1 MVIMYLYLWTK
12 LGPRPGKDSVQIRQS
27 KGLFATVNEVIFIV
41 RFFCRNLKEHAMKR
55 IAILV
60 PETAV
65 VEAVADPRYIF
76 TFVNDFLKSSGK
88 EAPFSVQMV
97 GLTREVRVTD
107 GLFSIHTDAVLKD
120 AQKPDLIIIPAI
132 SGNLDTALRLNQDF
146 LPWIAQ
152 QYKEGSE
159 VASLCIGAF
168 LLAETG
174 LLSGR
179 SCSTHWLFANEFRI
193 RYPDIEMTDDKIV
206 TEQNGLYTSGGANS
220 YWNLL
225 LYLVE
230 KYTSRELA
238 ILASK
243 YFVLDIERA
252 SQSPFSI
259 FKGQKVHNDPEIVKV
274 QEYIETN
281 FQDKITVDELCDK
294 FGIARR
300 TFERRFKKAT
310 NNTVLEYWQRV
321 KIEAAKRQLE
331 VSRKTVGE
339 VMYEVGYNDTK
350 AFRDIFKKVTSMSP
364 VDYRNK
370 YNKEAMN

>member
-1 MVIMYLYLWTK
+1 
-12 LGPRPGKDSVQIRQS
+12 
-27 KGLFATVNEVIFIV
+27 
-41 RFFCRNLKEHAMKR
+41 
-55 IAILV
+55 
-60 PETAV
+60 
-65 VEAVADPRYIF
+65 
-76 TFVNDFLKSSGK
+76 
-88 EAPFSVQMV
+88 VQMV

-146 LPWIAQ
+146 LPWIAK

-168 LLAETG
+168 LLAETD

-310 NNTVLEYWQRV
+310 SNTVLEYWQRV

>member
-1 MVIMYLYLWTK
+1 
-12 LGPRPGKDSVQIRQS
+12 
-27 KGLFATVNEVIFIV
+27 
-41 RFFCRNLKEHAMKR
+41 MKQ

-60 PETAV
+60 PETAI
-65 VEAVADPRYIF
+65 VESVADPRYIF
-76 TFVNDFLKSSGK
+76 TIVNEFLKNAGK
-88 EAPFSVQMV
+88 EPIFNVQLV
-97 GLTREVRVTD
+97 GLTKEVRVTD
-107 GLFSIHTDAVLKD
+107 GLFSIHTDAVLAD
-120 AQKPDLIIIPAI
+120 AKKPDLIIIPAI
-132 SGNLDTALRLNQDF
+132 SGNLDKAIALNQGF
-146 LPWIAQ
+146 IPWIVRN
-152 QYKEGSE
+152 YKDGAE

-174 LLSGR
+174 LMNGK
-179 SCSTHWLFANEFRI
+179 SCSTHWLFANIFREK
-193 RYPDIEMTDDKIV
+193 YPDIELTDDKIV

-230 KYTSRELA
+230 KFTDREMA

-243 YFVLDIERA
+243 FFVLDIGRT

-259 FKGQKVHNDPEIVKV
+259 FKGQKVHNDPDIARV
-274 QEYIETN
+274 QEYIESN
-281 FQDKITVDELCDK
+281 FQDKITVDELCGK

-310 NNTVLEYWQRV
+310 NNTILEYWQRV

-331 VSRKTVGE
+331 LSRKTVGE
-339 VMYEVGYNDTK
+339 VMFEVGYNDTK

-370 YNKEAMN
+370 YNKEAFN

>member
-1 MVIMYLYLWTK
+1 
-12 LGPRPGKDSVQIRQS
+12 
-27 KGLFATVNEVIFIV
+27 
-41 RFFCRNLKEHAMKR
+41 MKR

-146 LPWIAQ
+146 LPWIAK

>member
-1 MVIMYLYLWTK
+1 
-12 LGPRPGKDSVQIRQS
+12 
-27 KGLFATVNEVIFIV
+27 
-41 RFFCRNLKEHAMKR
+41 MKR

-76 TFVNDFLKSSGK
+76 MFVNDFLKSSGK

-146 LPWIAQ
+146 LPWIAK

>member
-1 MVIMYLYLWTK
+1 
-12 LGPRPGKDSVQIRQS
+12 
-27 KGLFATVNEVIFIV
+27 
-41 RFFCRNLKEHAMKR
+41 MKR

-76 TFVNDFLKSSGK
+76 TAVNDFLKSAGK
-88 EAPFSVQMV
+88 EPLFSVQLV
-97 GLTREVRVTD
+97 GLTREVRVTE
-107 GLFSIHTDAVLKD
+107 GLFSIHTDAVLQD

-132 SGNLDTALRLNQDF
+132 SGDLDQALRLNQEF
-146 LPWIAQ
+146 LPWIRQ
-152 QYKEGSE
+152 QYKDGSE

-168 LLAETG
+168 LLGATG
-174 LLSGR
+174 LLNGK
-179 SCSTHWLFANEFRI
+179 SCSTHWLFADEFRD
-193 RYPDIEMTDDKIV
+193 RYPEVELTDDKIV
-206 TEQNGLYTSGGANS
+206 TEQSGLYTSGGANS

-230 KYTSRELA
+230 KFTSRELA
-238 ILASK
+238 ILCSK
-243 YFVLDIERA
+243 FFVLDIGRA
-252 SQSPFSI
+252 SQSPFTI
-259 FKGQKVHNDPEIVKV
+259 FKGQKTHNDPEIVRV

-281 FQDKITVDELCDK
+281 FQEKMTVDELCDK

-321 KIEAAKRQLE
+321 KVEAAKRQLE
-331 VSRKTVGE
+331 LSRKTVGE

-350 AFRDIFKKVTSMSP
+350 AFRDIFKKMTSMSP

>member
-1 MVIMYLYLWTK
+1 
-12 LGPRPGKDSVQIRQS
+12 
-27 KGLFATVNEVIFIV
+27 
-41 RFFCRNLKEHAMKR
+41 MKN
-55 IAILV
+55 ITILV

-65 VEAVADPRYIF
+65 VESVADPRYMF
-76 TFVNDFLKSSGK
+76 TAVNEFLKSAGK
-88 EAPFSVQMV
+88 DPVFSVQFV
-97 GLTREVRVTD
+97 GATREVTLNN

-120 AQKPDLIIIPAI
+120 ARKPDIVFIPAI
-132 SGNLDTALRLNQDF
+132 TPPLDTALKLNRDL
-146 LPWIAQ
+146 LPWIVD
-152 QYKEGSE
+152 QYKDGAE

-174 LLSGR
+174 LLQGK
-179 SCSTHWLFANEFRI
+179 SCSTHWLFANEFRN
-193 RYPDIEMTDDKIV
+193 RYPDIELVDNRIV
-206 TEQNGLYTSGGANS
+206 TEQSGIYTSGGANS

-230 KYTSRELA
+230 KYTNREMA
-238 ILASK
+238 ILAAK
-243 YFVLDIERA
+243 FFVLDIDRA

-259 FKGQKVHNDPEIVKV
+259 FKGQKVHNDAEIIKV
-274 QEYIETN
+274 QEYIEAN
-281 FQDKITVDELCDK
+281 YQDKVTVDELCDR

-331 VSRKTVGE
+331 ISRKTVGE

-350 AFRDIFKKVTSMSP
+350 AFRDIFKKVVSMSP

-370 YNKEAMN
+370 YNKEAFN

>member
-1 MVIMYLYLWTK
+1 
-12 LGPRPGKDSVQIRQS
+12 
-27 KGLFATVNEVIFIV
+27 
-41 RFFCRNLKEHAMKR
+41 MKQ

-65 VEAVADPRYIF
+65 VEAVADPRYCF
-76 TFVNDFLKSSGK
+76 TAVNEFLKS
-88 EAPFSVQMV
+88 ADRPPLFNVQLV
-97 GLTREVRVTD
+97 GLSPEVRVTD
-107 GLFSIHTDAVLKD
+107 GLFSIHTDAVL
-120 AQKPDLIIIPAI
+120 ANARKPDLIIIPAV
-132 SGNLDTALRLNQDF
+132 SGNLDTAMRLNREF
-146 LPWIAQ
+146 VPWIVNH
-152 QYKEGSE
+152 YKDGTE
-159 VASLCIGAF
+159 VASLCLGAF

-174 LLSGR
+174 LLNGK
-179 SCSTHWLFANEFRI
+179 SCSTHWLFANEFRN
-193 RYPDIEMTDDKIV
+193 RYPDVELMDEKIV
-206 TEQNGLYTSGGANS
+206 TDQSGIYSSGGANS

-243 YFVLDIERA
+243 FFVLDIDRN

-259 FKGQKVHNDPEIVKV
+259 FKGQKVHNDPDIVRV
-274 QEYIETN
+274 QEYIESN
-281 FQDKITVDELCDK
+281 YQDKITVDELCEK

-321 KIEAAKRQLE
+321 KIEAAKRQFE
-331 VSRKTVGE
+331 MSRKTVGE

-350 AFRDIFKKVTSMSP
+350 AFRDIFKKMTSMSP

-370 YNKEAMN
+370 YNKEALN

>member
-1 MVIMYLYLWTK
+1 MVNNP
-12 LGPRPGKDSVQIRQS
+12 GRPPEI
-27 KGLFATVNEVIFIV
+27 
-41 RFFCRNLKEHAMKR
+41 LKTNAMKQ
-55 IAILV
+55 ITILV

-65 VEAVADPRYIF
+65 VEAVADPRYCF
-76 TFVNDFLKSSGK
+76 TAVNEFLKSADK
-88 EAPFSVQMV
+88 PPLFNVQLV
-97 GLTREVRVTD
+97 GLAPEVRVTD
-107 GLFSIHTDAVLKD
+107 GLFSIHTDAVL
-120 AQKPDLIIIPAI
+120 ANARKPDLIIIPAV
-132 SGNLDTALRLNQDF
+132 SGNLDTAIRLNREF
-146 LPWIAQ
+146 VPWIVDH
-152 QYKEGSE
+152 YKGGSE
-159 VASLCIGAF
+159 VASLCLGAF

-174 LLSGR
+174 LLNGK
-179 SCSTHWLFANEFRI
+179 SCSTHWLFANEFRN
-193 RYPDIEMTDDKIV
+193 RFPEVELMDEKIV
-206 TEQNGLYTSGGANS
+206 TDQSGIYSSGGANS

-230 KYTSRELA
+230 KYTNRELA

-243 YFVLDIERA
+243 FFVLDIDKS

-259 FKGQKVHNDPEIVKV
+259 FKGQKVHNDADIVRV
-274 QEYIETN
+274 QEYIESN
-281 FQDKITVDELCDK
+281 YQDKITVDELCEK

-331 VSRKTVGE
+331 MSRKTVGE
-339 VMYEVGYNDTK
+339 VMYEVRYNDTK

-370 YNKEAMN
+370 YNKEALN

>member
-1 MVIMYLYLWTK
+1 
-12 LGPRPGKDSVQIRQS
+12 
-27 KGLFATVNEVIFIV
+27 
-41 RFFCRNLKEHAMKR
+41 MKR
-55 IAILV
+55 VAILV

-76 TFVNDFLKSSGK
+76 TFVNEFMKNSGK
-88 EAPFSVQMV
+88 EPLFSVQLV
-97 GLTREVRVTD
+97 GLTPEVRVTD
-107 GLFSIHTDAVLKD
+107 GLISIHVDAVLRD
-120 AQKPDLIIIPAI
+120 AQKPDLIIVPAI
-132 SGNLDTALRLNQDF
+132 SGDLDTALALNREF
-146 LPWIAQ
+146 LPWITQ
-152 QYKEGSE
+152 QYKDGAE

-168 LLAETG
+168 LLAATG
-174 LLSGR
+174 LLDGK
-179 SCSTHWLFANEFRI
+179 SCSTHWLYANEFRN
-193 RYPDIEMTDDKIV
+193 RYPEVALADDKIV

-230 KYTSRELA
+230 KFTSRELA

-259 FKGQKVHNDPEIVKV
+259 FKGQKVHNDAEIVKV
-274 QEYIETN
+274 QEYIECN